1 VLRNSYAVRADGGFV
16 IMDEIIAE
24 VRKIREEY
32 AAEHN
37 YDLDEIFK
45 DLKREEASSSRRFV
59 DLRQKR
65 KN

>member
-1 VLRNSYAVRADGGFV
+1 
-16 IMDEIIAE
+16 MDEIIAE

-37 YDLDEIFK
+37 YDLDEIFE